1 MAVNK
6 QALVAAVSK
15 FRADTATAVK
25 FHDPERTNSAN
36 TRRKHLGVMDA
47 RAALLKAIPAE
58 PTAPGVTPASVVAGL
73 TPTTADAVAIQAR
86 ELGIVQKLLDSGR
99 VLEEVVRG
107 ASPERLA
114 AIAANAEVLPEVLR
128 SDDPTSVVNGIHERV
143 FEALVEVGHPQA
155 VIARD
160 AQAQFDE
167 QAAWRE
173 VIKDTIEGRE
183 TGGGLTA
190 LFNADSEGF
199 QALMAANTEP
209 VVNADTAEAVRK
221 LDRTFGIGQPQA
233 AGV

>member
-6 QALVAAVSK
+6 SALVAAVSK

-25 FHDPERTNSAN
+25 FHDPERTNTAN
-36 TRRKHLGVMDA
+36 TKRKHLGVMEA
-47 RAALLKAIPAE
+47 RAELLKSLPAE
-58 PTAPGVTPASVVAGL
+58 PEAPKINRASVIAGL
-73 TPTTADAVAIQAR
+73 TPTTAVQIAVQAR
-86 ELGIVQKLLDSGR
+86 ELGIVDRLIASGR
-99 VLEEVVRG
+99 TLAEVMHG

-114 AIAANAEVLPEVLR
+114 AIASNAEVMPEVLR
-128 SDDPTSVVNGIHERV
+128 SDDPAAVVAGIHERV
-143 FEALVEVGHPQA
+143 FEALVESGHPQA

-173 VIKDTIEGRE
+173 VTKDIIEGAQ

-190 LFNADSEGF
+190 LFKADHEGF
-199 QALMAANTEP
+199 EALMASNAEP

-221 LDRTFGIGQPQA
+221 LDQTFKLGPQA
-233 AGV
+233 A

>member
-1 MAVNK
+1 MAINNK
-6 QALVAAVSK
+6 QALVAAVAQ
-15 FRADTATAVK
+15 FRADTAKAVQ

-47 RAALLKAIPAE
+47 RAALLKVIPAE
-58 PTAPGVTPASVVAGL
+58 PTAPSLTPASVVAGL

-128 SDDPTSVVNGIHERV
+128 SDDPASVVKGIHERV

-167 QAAWRE
+167 QSAWRE
-173 VIKDTIEGRE
+173 VVKDTIEGRE
-183 TGGGLTA
+183 TGAGLTA
-190 LFNADSEGF
+190 LFKADREGF
-199 QALMAANTEP
+199 DALMASNTD
-209 VVNADTAEAVRK
+209 VVLNADTAQAVRK
-221 LDRTFGIGQPQA
+221 LDRTFNVAPQTA
-233 AGV
+233 